1 MNLFEEL
8 LKEARKRARLSQQ
21 ALADK
26 VGVDD
31 SYISKMENGVDKR
44 PSREKAVKL
53 ADALG
58 LRKKSRRRL
67 EFLLAAGVT
76 SEEDLEG
83 FALIEVPGEEA
94 LGGVQPALAGAFGSG
109 VGLGAILARYR
120 TGQQQ
125 TESASQHRD
134 QTIGFLVDQTLDEA
148 QLTPEARMLA
158 RRLILENA
166 RSVCEVLA
174 KEQDQQR
181 R

>member
-1 MNLFEEL
+1 MAMNLFEEL

-83 FALIEVPGEEA
+83 FKLVEEENDQVLKTGTQAKPTRIPTTVNPSLSQWDSLLDTTYEQIEDIIEFKHFNEEEMERFASGLIEAAELLSKMIKPQHEKREE
-94 LGGVQPALAGAFGSG
+94 
-109 VGLGAILARYR
+109 
-120 TGQQQ
+120 
-125 TESASQHRD
+125 D
-134 QTIGFLVDQTLDEA
+134 
-148 QLTPEARMLA
+148 
-158 RRLILENA
+158 
-166 RSVCEVLA
+166 
-174 KEQDQQR
+174 
-181 R
+181 